1 MYQNFKRE
9 SKKEIFS
16 LSVKQDGDSGV
27 KPGEQANTEPEE
39 GGGGQQGSDQAD
51 DERKVNSL
59 QLQLQLLQ
67 KGVFLP
73 FPWFSGKLMA

>member
-39 GGGGQQGSDQAD
+39 GGGGQQGIDQAD
-51 DERKVNSL
+51 DERKVIS
-59 QLQLQLLQ
+59 LQLQLLQ
-67 KGVFLP
+67 NLKKGVFLP
-73 FPWFSGKLMA
+73 FP